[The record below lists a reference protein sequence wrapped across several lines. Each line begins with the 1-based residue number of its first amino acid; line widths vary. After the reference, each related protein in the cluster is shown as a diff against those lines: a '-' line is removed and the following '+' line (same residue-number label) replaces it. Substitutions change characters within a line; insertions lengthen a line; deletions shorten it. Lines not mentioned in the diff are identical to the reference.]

1 MFPNAQPSSR
11 CAERKKQE
19 VSAVTGLSGGRNTR
33 KKIRMKS
40 ANTENSSNAGGLS
53 LPKSLALKNKKGFS
67 RRHLRHDCVLI
78 GTMKVIDIGAE
89 FDGALLE
96 ISRGGCSFRQAS
108 MFVMDRLNELVLIH
122 TEFFEAE
129 GRIRAV
135 RADGYGIQFFDEVD
149 EGVINRIV
157 EEYGFKVSESFLAKR
172 N

>member
-1 MFPNAQPSSR
+1 
-11 CAERKKQE
+11 
-19 VSAVTGLSGGRNTR
+19 
-33 KKIRMKS
+33 MKS
-40 ANTENSSNAGGLS
+40 ANPENSSNAGSLS
-53 LPKSLALKNKKGFS
+53 LPKSLALKKKGFS

-78 GTMKVIDIGAE
+78 GTMKIIDIGAE

-108 MFVMDRLNELVLIH
+108 MFVMDRLNEQVRIH

-135 RADGYGIQFFDEVD
+135 RPDGYGIQFFDEVD
-149 EGVINRIV
+149 EDVVNRIV
-157 EEYGFKVSESFLAKR
+157 EEYGFKVSESFLANR

>member
-1 MFPNAQPSSR
+1 
-11 CAERKKQE
+11 
-19 VSAVTGLSGGRNTR
+19 
-33 KKIRMKS
+33 MKN
-40 ANTENSSNAGGLS
+40 ANTENSSKFVRLV
-53 LPKSLALKNKKGFS
+53 LPKLLERKKKGFS
-67 RRHLRHDCVLI
+67 RRHDRHACVVI
-78 GTMKVIDIGAE
+78 GVMKVIDIGAE

-108 MFVMDRLNELVLIH
+108 MFVLDRLNESVLIH

-135 RADGYGIQFFDEVD
+135 RADGYGVQFFSEVD
-149 EGVINRIV
+149 ELAINRIV